1 VKQLSISRDQTS
13 VHSALLK
20 AYEIRERNAF
30 TSLDLSLDET
40 RSLLDELIATCP
52 GTVFVLDALDE
63 ADETTRKHLLK
74 WFDHLIEYSPSTKL
88 FVSSR
93 RDDDI
98 KRRLEKKA
106 NVGIEATDNADDIA
120 KFVTEKIKENE
131 DERAYPISDT
141 LTTQIVQVLLE
152 KSGGM

>member
-1 VKQLSISRDQTS
+1 VKQLSFSRDQTS

-20 AYEIRERNAF
+20 AYEVRERNGF
-30 TSLDLSLDET
+30 TSFDLGLDEI
-40 RSLLDELIATCP
+40 RRLLDELIATYP
-52 GTVFVLDALDE
+52 GTTFVLDALDE
-63 ADETTRKHLLK
+63 TDETTRKHLLK
-74 WFDHLIEYSPSTKL
+74 WFDHLIEYSPNTKVL
-88 FVSSR
+88 VSSR

-131 DERAYPISDT
+131 EERAYPISKA
-141 LTTQIVQVLLE
+141 LRTQIVQVLLE